1 MNPKPSLPQRRAMRL
16 RGYDYSQ
23 PGAYFVSIC
32 AQHRKCLFGTIID
45 GQMRL
50 NEIGEIVVECWS
62 RIPQHFPSVELG
74 EYVIMPN
81 HIHGIIAL
89 NIVGARSP
97 RPIGEEQS
105 ISPTVGA
112 RSPRPIGEEQSIS
125 PTVGTR
131 SPRPI
136 GEEQSISPTV
146 GTRSPRPIGEEQS
159 ISPTVG
165 TRSPRPIGEEQS
177 ISPTVGTRS
186 PRPIGEEQS
195 ISPTVG
201 TRSPRPIGEEQS
213 ISPTVG
219 TRSPR
224 PIGEEQSIS
233 PTVGTRS
240 PRPSDN
246 SPSLGKIV
254 AYFKYQSTKHINQH
268 HNMPGTRIWQ
278 RNYYDHVIRDDTD
291 LQRIRRYIQDNPMK
305 WALDQ
310 LHPDNPSRW

>member
-1 MNPKPSLPQRRAMRL
+1 MNPKSSLPRRHAMRL

-32 AQHRKCLFGTIID
+32 VQHRKCLFGTIID

-50 NEIGEIVVECWS
+50 NEIGEIVVECWN

-81 HIHGIIAL
+81 HIHGIIAS

-97 RPIGEEQS
+97 RPIEAEHS

-112 RSPRPIGEEQSIS
+112 RSPRPTENTKNHTDEI
-125 PTVGTR
+125 R
-131 SPRPI
+131 SPP
-136 GEEQSISPTV
+136 
-146 GTRSPRPIGEEQS
+146 
-159 ISPTVG
+159 
-165 TRSPRPIGEEQS
+165 
-177 ISPTVGTRS
+177 
-186 PRPIGEEQS
+186 
-195 ISPTVG
+195 
-201 TRSPRPIGEEQS
+201 
-213 ISPTVG
+213 
-219 TRSPR
+219 
-224 PIGEEQSIS
+224 
-233 PTVGTRS
+233 
-240 PRPSDN
+240 
-246 SPSLGKIV
+246 LGKII

-291 LQRIRRYIQDNPMK
+291 LQRIRQYIQDNPMK

>member
-1 MNPKPSLPQRRAMRL
+1 MNPKPSLPRRHAMRL

-81 HIHGIIAL
+81 HIHGIIAS
-89 NIVGARSP
+89 NIVEARSP
-97 RPIGEEQS
+97 RPAGEEHS
-105 ISPTVGA
+105 TPPTVEA
-112 RSPRPIGEEQSIS
+112 RSPRPTGEEHST
-125 PTVGTR
+125 P
-131 SPRPI
+131 
-136 GEEQSISPTV
+136 
-146 GTRSPRPIGEEQS
+146 
-159 ISPTVG
+159 
-165 TRSPRPIGEEQS
+165 
-177 ISPTVGTRS
+177 
-186 PRPIGEEQS
+186 
-195 ISPTVG
+195 
-201 TRSPRPIGEEQS
+201 
-213 ISPTVG
+213 
-219 TRSPR
+219 
-224 PIGEEQSIS
+224 

-240 PRPSDN
+240 PRPSENTKNRTDEIR

-254 AYFKYQSTKHINQH
+254 AYFKYQFTKHINQH

-291 LQRIRRYIQDNPMK
+291 LQRIRQYIQDNPMK

>member
-1 MNPKPSLPQRRAMRL
+1 MNPKSSLPQRRAMRL
-16 RGYDYSQ
+16 RSYDYSQ

-146 GTRSPRPIGEEQS
+146 GA
-159 ISPTVG
+159 
-165 TRSPRPIGEEQS
+165 
-177 ISPTVGTRS
+177 
-186 PRPIGEEQS
+186 
-195 ISPTVG
+195 
-201 TRSPRPIGEEQS
+201 RSPRPIGEEQS

>member
-1 MNPKPSLPQRRAMRL
+1 MNPKSSLPQRRAMRL

-105 ISPTVGA
+105 ISPTVG
-112 RSPRPIGEEQSIS
+112 
-125 PTVGTR
+125 
-131 SPRPI
+131 
-136 GEEQSISPTV
+136 
-146 GTRSPRPIGEEQS
+146 
-159 ISPTVG
+159 
-165 TRSPRPIGEEQS
+165 
-177 ISPTVGTRS
+177 
-186 PRPIGEEQS
+186 
-195 ISPTVG
+195 
-201 TRSPRPIGEEQS
+201 
-213 ISPTVG
+213 
-219 TRSPR
+219 
-224 PIGEEQSIS
+224 
-233 PTVGTRS
+233 TRS